1 MRIKMVLQGIVFS
14 GLLLLGIGAAAQVD
28 STRVTNDKKL
38 AKMLAKVSEDS
49 VKLVKFNGMVSQFEK
64 DKENAATQAQ
74 QSADDN
80 KRAADR
86 LADNPQDKK
95 LARRARSAARTAKND
110 SQKARV
116 AANKLDDL
124 NEDIK
129 KLTRQL
135 EKEQGKLA
143 SYQATRSPAISA
155 N

>member
-1 MRIKMVLQGIVFS
+1 MGKKMVLHGMVFS
-14 GLLLLGIGAAAQVD
+14 GLLFLGIGATAQAD

-38 AKMLAKVSEDS
+38 VKLLAKVNEDS
-49 VKLVKFNGMVSQFEK
+49 VKLVKFNGMVAQFEK

-80 KRAADR
+80 KRAAER

-124 NEDIK
+124 NDDIK

-135 EKEQGKLA
+135 GKEQGKLA

>member
-1 MRIKMVLQGIVFS
+1 MGKKMVLHGMAFS
-14 GLLLLGIGAAAQVD
+14 GLLLLGIGATAQAD

-38 AKMLAKVSEDS
+38 VKLLAKVNEDS
-49 VKLVKFNGMVSQFEK
+49 VKLVKFNGMVAQFEK

-80 KRAADR
+80 KRAAER

-124 NEDIK
+124 NDDIK

-135 EKEQGKLA
+135 GKEQGKLA

>member
-1 MRIKMVLQGIVFS
+1 MGKKMVLHGMVFS
-14 GLLLLGIGAAAQVD
+14 GLLLLGIGATAQAD

-38 AKMLAKVSEDS
+38 VKLLAKVNEDS
-49 VKLVKFNGMVSQFEK
+49 VKLVKFNGMVAQFEK

-80 KRAADR
+80 KRAAER

-124 NEDIK
+124 NDDIK

-135 EKEQGKLA
+135 GKEQGKLA

>member
-1 MRIKMVLQGIVFS
+1 MGKKMVLHGMVFS
-14 GLLLLGIGAAAQVD
+14 GLLLLGIGATAQAD

-38 AKMLAKVSEDS
+38 VKLLAKVNEDS
-49 VKLVKFNGMVSQFEK
+49 VKLVKFNGMVAQFEK

-80 KRAADR
+80 KRAAER

-116 AANKLDDL
+116 AANKLNDL
-124 NEDIK
+124 NDDIK

-135 EKEQGKLA
+135 GKEQGKLA

>member
-1 MRIKMVLQGIVFS
+1 MGKKMVLHGMAFS
-14 GLLLLGIGAAAQVD
+14 GLLLLGIGATAQAD

-38 AKMLAKVSEDS
+38 VKLLAKVNEDS
-49 VKLVKFNGMVSQFEK
+49 IKLVKFNGMVAQFEK

-80 KRAADR
+80 KRAAER

-124 NEDIK
+124 NDDIK

-135 EKEQGKLA
+135 GKEQGKLA